1 MLRLIA
7 AYRNS
12 QRALVRAWRTEHAV
26 REELVLLAL
35 ALPLAFL
42 ITSSAWLRIAL
53 VGTVLLVLM
62 VELLN
67 TAVEKVCD
75 RLHPAQDDLIGYV
88 KDLGSAAVLMSLLLA
103 ASVWLTAL
111 WQWADAWL

>member
-1 MLRLIA
+1 MHRIIA

-12 QRALVRAWRTEHAV
+12 LRALERAWRTEHAV
-26 REELVLLAL
+26 REELLLLGL
-35 ALPLAFL
+35 ALPMALLIATGAWQRLAL
-42 ITSSAWLRIAL
+42 I
-53 VGTVLLVLM
+53 GTVIIVLM

-75 RLHPAQDDLIGYV
+75 RLHPGQDDLIGYV

-103 ASVWLTAL
+103 AGVWLTAL